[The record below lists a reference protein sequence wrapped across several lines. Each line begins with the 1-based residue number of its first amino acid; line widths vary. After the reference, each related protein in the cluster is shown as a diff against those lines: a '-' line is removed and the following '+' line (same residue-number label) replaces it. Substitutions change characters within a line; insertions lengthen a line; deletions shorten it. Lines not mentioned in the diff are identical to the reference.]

1 MTIITAISLFQSCKP
16 ITGRNFPVSRR
27 QTFILCGCSAIRQDA
42 HLNFDVGFNL
52 HKLAPRR
59 GDGGT
64 FWESYGDALL
74 VDRAQRS
81 TCRLFSFF
89 FKSSRNRRE
98 TSPSNSTWRL
108 VCISIFHEN
117 CLNFVPEPV
126 ARGAN
131 TYGSTGQTR
140 SIVPCFCKEFLDNS
154 DLEAVPDKSGYLFVS
169 LKSSEAAAPVIC
181 SHLEAKCRPVGH

>member
-1 MTIITAISLFQSCKP
+1 MLSPSRNIVHHSANDIVNCALCTFKFRVGGLKFTSFFHEMTIITAISLFQSCKP

-89 FKSSRNRRE
+89 LIFKELERNLSIQFNMAARLHFNFPRKLPQFCSRTRRKRSKHLRINW
-98 TSPSNSTWRL
+98 TNT
-108 VCISIFHEN
+108 FH
-117 CLNFVPEPV
+117 
-126 ARGAN
+126 
-131 TYGSTGQTR
+131 R
-140 SIVPCFCKEFLDNS
+140 SMFL
-154 DLEAVPDKSGYLFVS
+154 
-169 LKSSEAAAPVIC
+169 
-181 SHLEAKCRPVGH
+181 

>member
-27 QTFILCGCSAIRQDA
+27 QTFILCGCRAIRQDA

-81 TCRLFSFF
+81 TCRLFSLFF
-89 FKSSRNRRE
+89 NLQGTGEKPLHPIQHGGSFAFQFSTKIASILFQNPSQEEQTLTDQLDKHVPSFHVFVRNFWI
-98 TSPSNSTWRL
+98 TATLRL
-108 VCISIFHEN
+108 FQIKAAT
-117 CLNFVPEPV
+117 CLCP
-126 ARGAN
+126 
-131 TYGSTGQTR
+131 
-140 SIVPCFCKEFLDNS
+140 
-154 DLEAVPDKSGYLFVS
+154 
-169 LKSSEAAAPVIC
+169 
-181 SHLEAKCRPVGH
+181 